1 MIQAVVIFV
10 SLLLLFTVSA
20 YISPCAIPVFYP
32 LGSYFIFLTFSLM
45 VAGLF
50 ILGAVLHLLV
60 PPKEKNIKKRG
71 KEKEIFSSTSSYRL
85 VESSV

>member
-1 MIQAVVIFV
+1 MLDPLI
-10 SLLLLFTVSA
+10 
-20 YISPCAIPVFYP
+20 YIRGSG
-32 LGSYFIFLTFSLM
+32 LSSWRSYFMILS
-45 VAGLF
+45 GLF

>member
-32 LGSYFIFLTFSLM
+32 LGSYFIFLTSLM

>member
-1 MIQAVVIFV
+1 LFLSVTPTAVELKELTVV
-10 SLLLLFTVSA
+10 SHPS
-20 YISPCAIPVFYP
+20 
-32 LGSYFIFLTFSLM
+32 
-45 VAGLF
+45 GLF

-60 PPKEKNIKKRG
+60 PPKEKNIRKRG